1 MILKKVIIEN
11 IRSHEYLEF
20 EPASIGVTAISGE
33 NGAGKSTIVDAFSWS
48 LFGTRLHGLRNKN
61 YIREGVDAK
70 EKTVQV
76 TSYIRVGNT
85 DFMIRRKITSNEGA
99 CECKV
104 FSYNEEIGDWEFES
118 GPAVTHAESFIRSI
132 LNIDE
137 KGFLSS
143 VFIQQKQVDQIVS
156 ASPTER
162 GQVIEKLIGVSA
174 ITESTKLAREE
185 SRALQRAADI
195 IQPGSLE
202 DEKAK
207 VDEFKIKVT
216 TAKDNLKEVE
226 ETLKTLEPEL
236 VVLRATEQ
244 AETELQNH
252 LDSLNTSLD
261 NVKKDDSYLK
271 ENLKNYTKILK
282 DNSEI
287 SIDYK
292 LKEIIE
298 EELSESLEKEKAIQN
313 ELNNINIQ
321 ITRYASLFEETLNYD
336 EIKAAYDE
344 ITDNY
349 NDLMNK
355 KSVLDEALMGLKVKV
370 KSVKQ
375 HLELLKSGAA
385 ECPVCGHPILNPEE
399 EFKKHTEEQN
409 ENKKEF
415 KQIKEELTELEE
427 AISKIGNDKTQYEAL
442 LEKATEQVNSVDD
455 FKKAKENKQTK
466 EAELNSIQLVI
477 NKNREQLADIN
488 ANEKHR
494 DLINTAKEQVTISE
508 QRLKDNKKERARL
521 EKEISTLNV
530 LPKSTYKV
538 LLNNLKE
545 KEDLLVK
552 TNIQKASLDGEL
564 KLIVEQAKQ
573 AVQDYKRCKEASE
586 NYERLHNQITIMNL
600 TNQSL
605 IKFKEQRIK
614 NSIPELTDIA
624 SEILARFTDNKFT
637 QLILTDKFE
646 TFVITENNVKRPV
659 SQLSGGELSAA
670 AIALRLAI
678 ALFLNNGQQ
687 HLLILDEVLTAMSSD
702 RSQLILETIT
712 SLTNAQIILIA
723 HNDGINSFA
732 DKVVH
737 L

>member
-85 DFMIRRKITSNEGA
+85 DFMIKRKITSNEGA

-207 VDEFKIKVT
+207 VDEFKVKVI
-216 TAKDNLKEVE
+216 TAKENLKEVE
-226 ETLKTLEPEL
+226 ETLKTLEQEL

-321 ITRYASLFEETLNYD
+321 ITRYTSLFEETLNYD

-355 KSVLDEALMGLKVKV
+355 KSVLDEALIGLKVKV

-646 TFVITENNVKRPV
+646 TFVVTENNVKRPV

>member
-85 DFMIRRKITSNEGA
+85 DFMIKRKITSNEGA

-226 ETLKTLEPEL
+226 ETLKTLEQEL

-415 KQIKEELTELEE
+415 KQIKEELTELEK

-646 TFVITENNVKRPV
+646 TFVVTENNVKRPV

>member
-76 TSYIRVGNT
+76 ISYIRVGNT
-85 DFMIRRKITSNEGA
+85 DFMIKRKITSNEGA

-195 IQPGSLE
+195 IQPGSLD

-216 TAKDNLKEVE
+216 TAKDNLKDVDEA
-226 ETLKTLEPEL
+226 LKTLEQEL

-321 ITRYASLFEETLNYD
+321 ITRYTSLFEETLNYD

-355 KSVLDEALMGLKVKV
+355 KSVLDEALLGLKVKV

-442 LEKATEQVNSVDD
+442 LEKATEQVNSVDN
-455 FKKAKENKQTK
+455 FKKAKENKRTK
-466 EAELNSIQLVI
+466 EAKLNSIQLVI

-494 DLINTAKEQVTISE
+494 DLINTAKEQATISE

-646 TFVITENNVKRPV
+646 TFVVTENNVKRPV

>member
-76 TSYIRVGNT
+76 ISYIRVGNT
-85 DFMIRRKITSNEGA
+85 DFMIKRKITSNEGA

-104 FSYNEEIGDWEFES
+104 FSYNEEIEDWEFES

-195 IQPGSLE
+195 IQPGSLD

-216 TAKDNLKEVE
+216 TAKDNLKDVDEA
-226 ETLKTLEPEL
+226 LKTLEQEL

-321 ITRYASLFEETLNYD
+321 ITRYTSLFEETLNYD
-336 EIKAAYDE
+336 EIKASYDE

-646 TFVITENNVKRPV
+646 TFVVTENNVKRPV

>member
-85 DFMIRRKITSNEGA
+85 DFMIKRKITSNEGA

-226 ETLKTLEPEL
+226 ETLKTLEQEL

-355 KSVLDEALMGLKVKV
+355 KSVLDESLMGLKVKV

>member
-85 DFMIRRKITSNEGA
+85 DFMIKRKITSNEGA

-216 TAKDNLKEVE
+216 TAKENLKEVE
-226 ETLKTLEPEL
+226 ETLKTLEQEL

-298 EELSESLEKEKAIQN
+298 EELFESLEKEKAIQN

-321 ITRYASLFEETLNYD
+321 ITRYTSLFEETLNYD

-355 KSVLDEALMGLKVKV
+355 KSVLDEALLGLKVKV

-442 LEKATEQVNSVDD
+442 LEKATEQVNSVDN
-455 FKKAKENKQTK
+455 FKKAKENKRTK
-466 EAELNSIQLVI
+466 EAKLNSIQLVI

-646 TFVITENNVKRPV
+646 TFVVTENNVKRPV

>member
-76 TSYIRVGNT
+76 TSYIKVGNT
-85 DFMIRRKITSNEGA
+85 DFMIKRKITSNEGA

-104 FSYNEEIGDWEFES
+104 FSYNEEVGDWEFES

-207 VDEFKIKVT
+207 VDDFKIKVT
-216 TAKDNLKEVE
+216 TAKDNLKEVDE
-226 ETLKTLEPEL
+226 ALKTLEQEL

-336 EIKAAYDE
+336 EIKATYDE

-442 LEKATEQVNSVDD
+442 LEKATEQVNSADD

-646 TFVITENNVKRPV
+646 TFVVTENNVKRPV

>member
-76 TSYIRVGNT
+76 ISYIRVGNT
-85 DFMIRRKITSNEGA
+85 DFMIKRKITSNEGA

-195 IQPGSLE
+195 IQPGSLD

-207 VDEFKIKVT
+207 VEEFKIKVT

-226 ETLKTLEPEL
+226 ETLKTLEQEL

-321 ITRYASLFEETLNYD
+321 ITRYTSLFEETLNYD

-455 FKKAKENKQTK
+455 FKKTKENKQTK

-646 TFVITENNVKRPV
+646 TFVVTENNVKRPV

>member
-85 DFMIRRKITSNEGA
+85 DFMIKRKITSNEGA

-226 ETLKTLEPEL
+226 ETLKTLEQEL

-466 EAELNSIQLVI
+466 EAKLNSIQLVI

-552 TNIQKASLDGEL
+552 TNIQKASLEGEL

-646 TFVITENNVKRPV
+646 TFVVTENNVKRPV

>member
-85 DFMIRRKITSNEGA
+85 DFMIKRKITSNEGA

-226 ETLKTLEPEL
+226 ETLKTLEQEL

-355 KSVLDEALMGLKVKV
+355 KSVLDESLMGLKVKV

-442 LEKATEQVNSVDD
+442 LEKATEQVNSVDN

-466 EAELNSIQLVI
+466 EAKLNSIQLVI

-646 TFVITENNVKRPV
+646 TFVVTENNVKRPV

>member
-85 DFMIRRKITSNEGA
+85 DFMIKRKITSNEGA

-104 FSYNEEIGDWEFES
+104 FSYNEDIGDWEFES

-195 IQPGSLE
+195 IQPGSLD

-207 VDEFKIKVT
+207 VEEFKIKVT

-226 ETLKTLEPEL
+226 ETLKTLEQEL

-321 ITRYASLFEETLNYD
+321 ITRYTSLFEETLNYD

-646 TFVITENNVKRPV
+646 TFVVTENNVKRPV

>member
-85 DFMIRRKITSNEGA
+85 DFMIKRKITSNEGA

-216 TAKDNLKEVE
+216 TAKDNLKEVDE
-226 ETLKTLEPEL
+226 ALKTLEQEL

-344 ITDNY
+344 ITDKY

-646 TFVITENNVKRPV
+646 TFVVTENNVKRPV

>member
-85 DFMIRRKITSNEGA
+85 DFMIKRKITSNEGA

-216 TAKDNLKEVE
+216 SAKDNLKEVE
-226 ETLKTLEPEL
+226 ETLKTLEQEL

-336 EIKAAYDE
+336 EIKAAYDK

-355 KSVLDEALMGLKVKV
+355 KSVLDESLMGLKVKV

-442 LEKATEQVNSVDD
+442 LEKATEQVNSVDN

-466 EAELNSIQLVI
+466 EAKLNSIQLVI

-646 TFVITENNVKRPV
+646 TFVVTENNVKRPV

>member
-76 TSYIRVGNT
+76 TSYIKVGNT
-85 DFMIRRKITSNEGA
+85 DFMIKRKITSNEGA

-226 ETLKTLEPEL
+226 ETLKTLEQEL

>member
-85 DFMIRRKITSNEGA
+85 DFMIKRKITSNEGA

-195 IQPGSLE
+195 IQPGSLD

-216 TAKDNLKEVE
+216 TAKDNLKEVDE
-226 ETLKTLEPEL
+226 ALKTLEQEL

-321 ITRYASLFEETLNYD
+321 ITRYASLFDETLNYD

-344 ITDNY
+344 ITDKY

-442 LEKATEQVNSVDD
+442 LEKATKQVNSVDD

>member
-1 MILKKVIIEN
+1 LILKKVIIEN

-76 TSYIRVGNT
+76 ISYIRVGNT
-85 DFMIRRKITSNEGA
+85 DFMIKRKITSNEGA

-195 IQPGSLE
+195 IQPGSLD

-216 TAKDNLKEVE
+216 TAKDNLKDVDEA
-226 ETLKTLEPEL
+226 LKTLEQEL

-321 ITRYASLFEETLNYD
+321 ITRYTSLFEETLNYD
-336 EIKAAYDE
+336 EIKASYDE

-646 TFVITENNVKRPV
+646 TFVVTENNVKRPV

>member
-85 DFMIRRKITSNEGA
+85 DFMIKRKITSNEGA

-226 ETLKTLEPEL
+226 ETLKTLEQEL

-586 NYERLHNQITIMNL
+586 NYERLHKQITIMNL

-646 TFVITENNVKRPV
+646 TFVVTENNVKRPV

>member
-1 MILKKVIIEN
+1 M
-11 IRSHEYLEF
+11 
-20 EPASIGVTAISGE
+20 
-33 NGAGKSTIVDAFSWS
+33 
-48 LFGTRLHGLRNKN
+48 
-61 YIREGVDAK
+61 
-70 EKTVQV
+70 
-76 TSYIRVGNT
+76 
-85 DFMIRRKITSNEGA
+85 
-99 CECKV
+99 
-104 FSYNEEIGDWEFES
+104 
-118 GPAVTHAESFIRSI
+118 
-132 LNIDE
+132 
-137 KGFLSS
+137 
-143 VFIQQKQVDQIVS
+143 S

-207 VDEFKIKVT
+207 VDEFKVKVT
-216 TAKDNLKEVE
+216 TAKENLKEVE
-226 ETLKTLEPEL
+226 ETLKTLEQEL

-321 ITRYASLFEETLNYD
+321 ITRYTSLFEETLNYD

-355 KSVLDEALMGLKVKV
+355 KSVLDEALLGLKVKV

-442 LEKATEQVNSVDD
+442 LEKATEQVNSVDN
-455 FKKAKENKQTK
+455 FKKAKENKRTK
-466 EAELNSIQLVI
+466 EAKLNSIQLVI

-646 TFVITENNVKRPV
+646 TFVVTENNVKRPV

>member
-76 TSYIRVGNT
+76 ISYIRVGNT
-85 DFMIRRKITSNEGA
+85 DFMIKRKITSNEGA

-195 IQPGSLE
+195 IQPGSLD

-216 TAKDNLKEVE
+216 TAKDNLKDVDEA
-226 ETLKTLEPEL
+226 LKTLEQEL

-321 ITRYASLFEETLNYD
+321 ITRYTSLFEETLNYD
-336 EIKAAYDE
+336 EIKASYDE

-349 NDLMNK
+349 NDLKNK

-552 TNIQKASLDGEL
+552 TNIQKASLDGKL

-646 TFVITENNVKRPV
+646 TFVVTENNVKRPV

>member
-85 DFMIRRKITSNEGA
+85 DFMIKRKITSNEGA

-195 IQPGSLE
+195 IQPGSLD

-226 ETLKTLEPEL
+226 ETLKTLEQEL

-349 NDLMNK
+349 KNLMNK

-415 KQIKEELTELEE
+415 KQIKEELTELEK
-427 AISKIGNDKTQYEAL
+427 AISKISNDKTQYEAL

-646 TFVITENNVKRPV
+646 TFVVTENNVKRPV

>member
-1 MILKKVIIEN
+1 MIIRFLAKNIYSFKEQIEFNLLPSSTITKLSHHKIRGDIGVLRYSAIYGGNGVGKSNLIKAISLLEDMVVEGRNPKAEN
-11 IRSHEYLEF
+11 IKFKIGDENKTQPISLGIEFATQEKVFFYTVTFDKDQIIYEYL
-20 EPASIGVTAISGE
+20 A
-33 NGAGKSTIVDAFSWS
+33 
-48 LFGTRLHGLRNKN
+48 
-61 YIREGVDAK
+61 
-70 EKTVQV
+70 
-76 TSYIRVGNT
+76 
-85 DFMIRRKITSNEGA
+85 
-99 CECKV
+99 
-104 FSYNEEIGDWEFES
+104 
-118 GPAVTHAESFIRSI
+118 
-132 LNIDE
+132 
-137 KGFLSS
+137 
-143 VFIQQKQVDQIVS
+143 
-156 ASPTER
+156 
-162 GQVIEKLIGVSA
+162 
-174 ITESTKLAREE
+174 
-185 SRALQRAADI
+185 
-195 IQPGSLE
+195 
-202 DEKAK
+202 
-207 VDEFKIKVT
+207 
-216 TAKDNLKEVE
+216 
-226 ETLKTLEPEL
+226 
-236 VVLRATEQ
+236 
-244 AETELQNH
+244 
-252 LDSLNTSLD
+252 
-261 NVKKDDSYLK
+261 
-271 ENLKNYTKILK
+271 KILK

-545 KEDLLVK
+545 KEDLLVI

-646 TFVITENNVKRPV
+646 TFVVTENNVKRPV

>member
-85 DFMIRRKITSNEGA
+85 DFMIKRKITSNEGA

-207 VDEFKIKVT
+207 VDDFKIKVT

-226 ETLKTLEPEL
+226 EALKTLEQEL

>member
-85 DFMIRRKITSNEGA
+85 DFMIKRKITSNEGA

-226 ETLKTLEPEL
+226 ETLKTLEQEL

-321 ITRYASLFEETLNYD
+321 ITRYASLFGETLNYD

-646 TFVITENNVKRPV
+646 TFVVTENNVKRPV

>member
-85 DFMIRRKITSNEGA
+85 DFMIKRKITSNEGA

-104 FSYNEEIGDWEFES
+104 FSYNEEVGDWEFES

-195 IQPGSLE
+195 IQPGSLD

-226 ETLKTLEPEL
+226 ETLKTLEQEL

-477 NKNREQLADIN
+477 NKNRGQLADIN

-646 TFVITENNVKRPV
+646 TFVVTENNVKRPV

>member
-85 DFMIRRKITSNEGA
+85 DFMIKRKITSNEGA

-216 TAKDNLKEVE
+216 TAKENLKEVE
-226 ETLKTLEPEL
+226 ETLKTLEQEL

-344 ITDNY
+344 ITDKY

-427 AISKIGNDKTQYEAL
+427 AISKIDNDKTQYEAL

-646 TFVITENNVKRPV
+646 TFVVTENNVKRPV

>member
-85 DFMIRRKITSNEGA
+85 DFMIKRKITSNEGA

-207 VDEFKIKVT
+207 VDEFKVKVT
-216 TAKDNLKEVE
+216 TAKENLKEVE
-226 ETLKTLEPEL
+226 ETLKTLEQEL

-321 ITRYASLFEETLNYD
+321 ITRYTSLFEETLNYD

-355 KSVLDEALMGLKVKV
+355 KSVLDEALIGLKVKV

-442 LEKATEQVNSVDD
+442 LEKATKQVNSVDD

-466 EAELNSIQLVI
+466 EAGLNSIQLVI

-646 TFVITENNVKRPV
+646 TFVVTENNVKRPV

>member
-85 DFMIRRKITSNEGA
+85 DFMIKRKITSNEGA

-226 ETLKTLEPEL
+226 ETLKTLEQEL

-271 ENLKNYTKILK
+271 ENLKNYTRILK

-298 EELSESLEKEKAIQN
+298 EELSESLETEKAIQT

-614 NSIPELTDIA
+614 NSIPELIDIA

>member
-85 DFMIRRKITSNEGA
+85 DFIIKRKITSNEGA

-207 VDEFKIKVT
+207 VDEFKVKVT
-216 TAKDNLKEVE
+216 TAKENLKEVE
-226 ETLKTLEPEL
+226 ETLKTLEQEL

-321 ITRYASLFEETLNYD
+321 ITRYTSLFEETLNYD

-355 KSVLDEALMGLKVKV
+355 KSVLDEALLGLKVKV

-442 LEKATEQVNSVDD
+442 LEKATEQVNSVDN
-455 FKKAKENKQTK
+455 FKKAKENKRTK
-466 EAELNSIQLVI
+466 EAKLNSIQLVI

-646 TFVITENNVKRPV
+646 TFVVTENNVKRPV

>member
-85 DFMIRRKITSNEGA
+85 DFMIKRKITSNEGA

-226 ETLKTLEPEL
+226 ETLKTLEQEL

-355 KSVLDEALMGLKVKV
+355 KSVLDESLMGLKVKV

-385 ECPVCGHPILNPEE
+385 ECPVCCHPILNPEE

-646 TFVITENNVKRPV
+646 TFVVTENNVKRPV

>member
-85 DFMIRRKITSNEGA
+85 DFMIKRKITSNEGA

-207 VDEFKIKVT
+207 VDEFKVKVT
-216 TAKDNLKEVE
+216 TAKENLKEVE
-226 ETLKTLEPEL
+226 ETLKTLEQEL

-370 KSVKQ
+370 KSVKH

-646 TFVITENNVKRPV
+646 TFVVTENNVKRPV

>member
-70 EKTVQV
+70 DKTVQV

-85 DFMIRRKITSNEGA
+85 DFMIKRKITSNEGA

-226 ETLKTLEPEL
+226 ETLKTLEQEL

-321 ITRYASLFEETLNYD
+321 ITRYASLFEETLNYH

>member
-1 MILKKVIIEN
+1 LILKKVIIEN

-85 DFMIRRKITSNEGA
+85 DFMIKRKITSNEGA

-207 VDEFKIKVT
+207 VDEFKVKVT
-216 TAKDNLKEVE
+216 TAKENLKEVE
-226 ETLKTLEPEL
+226 ETLKTLEQEL

-336 EIKAAYDE
+336 EIKSAYDE

-646 TFVITENNVKRPV
+646 TFVVTENNVKRPV

>member
-85 DFMIRRKITSNEGA
+85 DFMIKRKITSNEGA

-104 FSYNEEIGDWEFES
+104 FSYNEEVGDWEFES

-195 IQPGSLE
+195 IQPGSLD

-226 ETLKTLEPEL
+226 ETLKTLEQEL

-298 EELSESLEKEKAIQN
+298 EELSESLEKEKAIQT

-415 KQIKEELTELEE
+415 KQIKEELTELEK

-538 LLNNLKE
+538 LLNNLKK

>member
-85 DFMIRRKITSNEGA
+85 DFMIKRKITSNEGA

-195 IQPGSLE
+195 IQPGSLD

-207 VDEFKIKVT
+207 VDKFKIKVT

-226 ETLKTLEPEL
+226 ETLKTLEQEL

-321 ITRYASLFEETLNYD
+321 ITRYTSLFEETLNYD

-355 KSVLDEALMGLKVKV
+355 KSVLDEALLGLKVKA

-442 LEKATEQVNSVDD
+442 LEKATEQVNSVDN
-455 FKKAKENKQTK
+455 FKKAKENKRTK
-466 EAELNSIQLVI
+466 EAKLNSIQLVI

-646 TFVITENNVKRPV
+646 TFVVTENNVKRPV

>member
-85 DFMIRRKITSNEGA
+85 DFMIKRKITSNEGA

-104 FSYNEEIGDWEFES
+104 FSYNEEIGAWEFES

-226 ETLKTLEPEL
+226 ETLKTLEQEL

-646 TFVITENNVKRPV
+646 TFVVTENNVKRPV

>member
-85 DFMIRRKITSNEGA
+85 DFMIKRKITSNEGA

-216 TAKDNLKEVE
+216 TAKENLKEVE
-226 ETLKTLEPEL
+226 ETLKTLEQEL

-646 TFVITENNVKRPV
+646 TFVVTENNVKRPV

>member
-85 DFMIRRKITSNEGA
+85 DFMIKRKITSNEGA

-216 TAKDNLKEVE
+216 TAKENLKEVE
-226 ETLKTLEPEL
+226 ETLKTLEQEL

-321 ITRYASLFEETLNYD
+321 ITRYTSLFEETLNYD

-355 KSVLDEALMGLKVKV
+355 KSVLDEALLGLKVKV

-442 LEKATEQVNSVDD
+442 LEKATEQVNSVDN
-455 FKKAKENKQTK
+455 FKKAKENKRTK
-466 EAELNSIQLVI
+466 EAKLNSIQLVI

-646 TFVITENNVKRPV
+646 TFVVTENNVKRPV

>member
-85 DFMIRRKITSNEGA
+85 DFMIKRKITSNEGA

-226 ETLKTLEPEL
+226 ETLKTLEQEL

-298 EELSESLEKEKAIQN
+298 EELFESLEKEKAIQN

-321 ITRYASLFEETLNYD
+321 ITRYTSLFEETLNYD

-646 TFVITENNVKRPV
+646 TFVVTENNVKRPV